1 MRSRE
6 QYACRIEHV
15 HQRKADLAVLPLSD
29 RGVEDGWRNVRMC
42 VA

>member
-6 QYACRIEHV
+6 QSACRIKHV

-29 RGVEDGWRNVRMC
+29 RGAEDRWRNIRMY